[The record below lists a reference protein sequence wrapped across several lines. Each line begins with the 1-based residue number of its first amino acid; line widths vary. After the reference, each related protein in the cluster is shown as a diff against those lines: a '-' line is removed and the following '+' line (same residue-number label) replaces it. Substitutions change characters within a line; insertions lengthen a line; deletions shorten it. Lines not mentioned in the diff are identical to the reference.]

1 MKKKGSFDQKE
12 KQNEKNLKWYKFSQM
27 LNKKKL
33 QFNLKKKEIVQ
44 SIPRGQL
51 VFHLNN
57 YYVFYL
63 ISLNH

>member
-1 MKKKGSFDQKE
+1 
-12 KQNEKNLKWYKFSQM
+12 M